1 MCLLSP
7 SAASEQDHDDERG
20 DPLDESGSHLRQ
32 EPAERSLSPLSRL
45 QLRNLEQSFSVS
57 LSAGRDAIS
66 VRGEESNVRRCVS
79 SLEDMR
85 EETETTVA
93 LAPEELHAL
102 LAHEGKYRKAIE
114 QAEHVFIA
122 LDGTSGV
129 RVRGGAKAVASAVRS
144 IQDLFRSGC
153 LAGDSSQSR
162 RSSL

>member
-1 MCLLSP
+1 M
-7 SAASEQDHDDERG
+7 
-20 DPLDESGSHLRQ
+20 
-32 EPAERSLSPLSRL
+32 
-45 QLRNLEQSFSVS
+45 S

-85 EETETTVA
+85 KETETTVA
-93 LAPEELHAL
+93 LASEELHAL

>member
-1 MCLLSP
+1 M
-7 SAASEQDHDDERG
+7 
-20 DPLDESGSHLRQ
+20 
-32 EPAERSLSPLSRL
+32 
-45 QLRNLEQSFSVS
+45 S

-85 EETETTVA
+85 EETETA
-93 LAPEELHAL
+93 SEELHAL

-129 RVRGGAKAVASAVRS
+129 RVRGGAKAVASAVRG

>member
-1 MCLLSP
+1 MCLLSF

-20 DPLDESGSHLRQ
+20 DPLDESGSHLWQ

-45 QLRNLEQSFSVS
+45 
-57 LSAGRDAIS
+57 
-66 VRGEESNVRRCVS
+66 
-79 SLEDMR
+79 
-85 EETETTVA
+85 
-93 LAPEELHAL
+93 LASEELHAL

-129 RVRGGAKAVASAVRS
+129 RVRGGAKAVASAVRG